1 MRNPLIVPD
10 AVGVIDTARDEVAEL
25 LISFARSLGCL
36 LSGSDRTGAYIDCC
50 LARLTPREVC
60 RLQGAR
66 ADSSIHSVSLTL

>member
-1 MRNPLIVPD
+1 MRNPLIVLD
-10 AVGVIDTARDEVAEL
+10 AVGVIATVCDEVAER
-25 LISFARSLGCL
+25 LIPFARSLGCL
-36 LSGSDRTGAYIDCC
+36 LSGGDRSGAHIDCC